1 MFRCLILDSR
11 LRPSLTR
18 QVDIYIQVSIPIDK
32 CKWSN
37 KNIVLIEITDNYYRM
52 EAVIVLNNGNEHK

>member
-18 QVDIYIQVSIPIDK
+18 QVDIYITVSILINIY
-32 CKWSN
+32 KWSN
-37 KNIVLIEITDNYYRM
+37 KNIVLIEIIDDCYRM
-52 EAVIVLNNGNEHK
+52 EVVIVLNNGNDHK